1 VAQNTSTAVSIIQYV
16 SLGLAAVEE
25 TRRTKRSS
33 VYHRSALAY
42 FGKLHAS
49 LTLQIGGVT
58 FISSSII
65 FITFEITTSFASHTN
80 VTRVGFRPFLF
91 SRSGG
96 QSYHRN
102 NSVMSGNLVNNEGQ
116 LQNALTIST
125 LGWNLAPLQSFTKL
139 CHEFKLKNL
148 TGTTMVYFAGGNAG
162 PYSDAWNSV
171 SKAKRKLD
179 TIDMDED
186 VKSDIIRDA
195 EYYYSEQS

>member
-1 VAQNTSTAVSIIQYV
+1 
-16 SLGLAAVEE
+16 
-25 TRRTKRSS
+25 
-33 VYHRSALAY
+33 
-42 FGKLHAS
+42 
-49 LTLQIGGVT
+49 
-58 FISSSII
+58 
-65 FITFEITTSFASHTN
+65 
-80 VTRVGFRPFLF
+80 
-91 SRSGG
+91 
-96 QSYHRN
+96 
-102 NSVMSGNLVNNEGQ
+102 MSGNLVNNEGQ

-125 LGWNLAPLQSFTKL
+125 LGWNLAPLQSFTNL